1 MAVNQKTELT
11 VVPYRATNIPSPT
24 DTEGLVRYLIREVH
38 SLQATLQSLVNAA
51 PQATDAAPLNPQ
63 NGMIRYAEGAWAAS
77 LAGVGLYVYKAGVWT
92 HIV

>member
-1 MAVNQKTELT
+1 VAVNQKTELT
-11 VVPYRATNIPSPT
+11 VTSYRSTTIPSPT

-38 SLQATLQSLVNAA
+38 NLQATLTSLVNAA

-63 NGMIRYAEGAWAAS
+63 NGMIRYAEGAWATA
-77 LAGVGLYVYKAGVWT
+77 LGATGLYVYKAGVWT

>member
-11 VVPYRATNIPSPT
+11 VTPYRAIPLRSPSTT
-24 DTEGLVRYLIREVH
+24 DDLVRYLIREIER
-38 SLQATLQSLVNAA
+38 LQDTLQSLVNAA

-63 NGMIRYAEGAWAAS
+63 NGMIRYAEGAWATS
-77 LAGVGLYVYKAGVWT
+77 LAGAGLYVYKAGVWT

>member
-1 MAVNQKTELT
+1 MSVNQKTELT
-11 VVPYRATNIPSPT
+11 VVPYSATTIPSPT
-24 DTEGLVRYLIREVH
+24 DTEGLVRYLIRERQ
-38 SLQATLQSLVNAA
+38 LLLATLQSLVKAA

-63 NGMIRYAEGAWAAS
+63 NGMLRYAEGAWAAS

>member
-11 VVPYRATNIPSPT
+11 VQSYSATTIPSPT
-24 DTEGLVRYLIREVH
+24 DTEGLVRYLIRERQL
-38 SLQATLQSLVNAA
+38 LQATLTSLVNAA
-51 PQATDAAPLNPQ
+51 PQATDAAPFNPQ

>member
-11 VVPYRATNIPSPT
+11 VVSFKSTLPPAGS
-24 DTEGLVRYLIREVH
+24 DQALVQYLIRENQR
-38 SLQATLQSLVNAA
+38 LTATIQSLVNAS

-63 NGMIRYAEGAWAAS
+63 NGMIRYAEGAWAVTLGAI
-77 LAGVGLYVYKAGVWT
+77 GLYVYKAGAWT